1 MSDRRLTPPLSRR
14 FSLLKMNNIFLLLL
28 TFVISGAE
36 PFLGSFSLAA
46 IWAGILGVKRQD
58 ITGAAA
64 VFMLGIVRDVL
75 LINRLG
81 LSSIILLAV
90 WTVAGIMNSKLSKA
104 VPSSL
109 IAVLGGFLTLSLLE
123 TGKIDIS
130 GAVMTTILSIAT
142 IEIWMWKDSRA
153 GIKVRLS
160 P

>member
-1 MSDRRLTPPLSRR
+1 MILRR
-14 FSLLKMNNIFLLLL
+14 FFLYPMNNIFLLLL
-28 TFVISGAE
+28 TFLISGVE

-64 VFMLGIVRDVL
+64 AFMLGIVRDVL

-81 LSSIILLAV
+81 QSSIILLAV
-90 WTVAGIMNSKLSKA
+90 WIVAGIIASKSSKNLF
-104 VPSSL
+104 SSV
-109 IAVLGGFLTLSLLE
+109 ISALGGYLILSLVE
-123 TGKIDIS
+123 TGKIN
-130 GAVMTTILSIAT
+130 ILGVVITVIMSIL
-142 IEIWMWKDSRA
+142 IVEIWMWKDSRES